1 MTELRIRPLAGLD
14 PGDDRLV
21 ALDHFCAEL
30 AAEFREPGMLL
41 DRDPDCVADLPLL
54 RGVRFSQE
62 IVMPAQYQSREE
74 FPPELLQAVAS
85 TVGATILCERLAY
98 GDPGVL
104 MGSPGPSLSGATVK
118 ALGDDAQKHRY
129 FSRVAAAP
137 TYTFFGVTEPGKG
150 SAATELETTLTP
162 ADDGDGW
169 LLNGE
174 KCYIGNG
181 SRAELGVVFCRRAT
195 GPWGVEAVLVDTAAE
210 GFHATPLPMMGL
222 RGARFS
228 RLRFDNVRIP
238 PEQLLGAHRPPSRR
252 GMHAATRTLYRARP
266 GVAAFALGCAQAVC
280 DYVDQERPVSAGHRW
295 RRREALLDRI
305 AAVRTAL
312 YRVAAD
318 IDRDVVN
325 GHRVGAAKMSAAQV
339 AQEATVLAAELLG
352 PASLIEH
359 PWLEKVYRDVR
370 AFEIMEGTTNLHR
383 LSVFQGLLKDAFL

>member
-1 MTELRIRPLAGLD
+1 MTEVQIRPLAGLD
-14 PGDDRLV
+14 TGDDRLA
-21 ALDHFCAEL
+21 ALDRFCAEL
-30 AAEFREPGMLL
+30 AAEFRDPGMLL
-41 DRDPDCVADLPLL
+41 DRDPDAVADLPLL
-54 RGVRFSQE
+54 RGVRFAQQ
-62 IVMPAQYQSREE
+62 IVMPPAYQAREE
-74 FPPELLQAVAS
+74 FRPDLLDVVAT
-85 TVGATILCERLAY
+85 TVGATILCERFAY

-104 MGSPGPSLSGATVK
+104 MGSPGPSLCGATVK
-118 ALGDDAQKHRY
+118 ALGDDAQTHRY

-150 SAATELETTLTP
+150 SAATEVQTTLTP
-162 ADDGDGW
+162 AEDGDGW

-181 SRAELGVVFCRRAT
+181 TRAELGVVCCRRTA
-195 GPWGVEAVLVDTAAE
+195 GPWGVEVVLVDTAAE

-222 RGARFS
+222 RGARIS

-252 GMHAATRTLYRARP
+252 GMHTVTRTLYRARP
-266 GVAAFALGCAQAVC
+266 GVGAFALGCAQAVC
-280 DYVDQERPVSAGHRW
+280 DYLDRERPVSAGHRW

-305 AAVRTAL
+305 AAVRTAT

-318 IDRDVVN
+318 IDRDAVN
-325 GHRVGAAKMSAAQV
+325 GHRVGAAKMGAAQV
-339 AQEATVLAAELLG
+339 AREATVLAAQLLG

-359 PWLEKVYRDVR
+359 PWLEKAYRDVR

>member
-1 MTELRIRPLAGLD
+1 
-14 PGDDRLV
+14 
-21 ALDHFCAEL
+21 
-30 AAEFREPGMLL
+30 MLL
-41 DRDPDCVADLPLL
+41 DRDPDCVAGLPLL
-54 RGVRFSQE
+54 RGVRFTQQ
-62 IVMPAQYQSREE
+62 IVMPPAFQSREE
-74 FPPELLQAVAS
+74 FQPELLDAIAT

-104 MGSPGPSLSGATVK
+104 LGSPGPSLSGSTVL
-118 ALGDDAQKHRY
+118 ALGDDAQIHRY
-129 FSRVAAAP
+129 FSQVAAAP

-150 SAATELETTLTP
+150 SAATEVETTLTP
-162 ADDGDGW
+162 TEDGDGW

-181 SRAELGVVFCRRAT
+181 SRAPLGVVFCRRT
-195 GPWGVEAVLVDTAAE
+195 PGPWGVEAVLVDTAAE

-228 RLRFDNVRIP
+228 RLRFNNVRIP

-280 DYVDQERPVSAGHRW
+280 DYVDRERPASAGHRW

-305 AAVRTAL
+305 AAVRAAN

-318 IDRDVVN
+318 IDRGVVN
-325 GHRVGAAKMSAAQV
+325 GHRVGAAKLGAAQV

-359 PWLEKVYRDVR
+359 PWLEKTYRDVR

-383 LSVFQGLLKDAFL
+383 LSVFQGLLKDTFL

>member
-1 MTELRIRPLAGLD
+1 MTELRIRSLAGLD
-14 PGDDRLV
+14 PSDDGLA
-21 ALDHFCAEL
+21 ALDRYCAEL
-30 AAEFREPGMLL
+30 AGELREPGMLL
-41 DRDPDCVADLPLL
+41 DRDPDAVAALPSL
-54 RGVRFSQE
+54 RGVRLTQQ
-62 IVMPAQYQSREE
+62 IILPPAYQARDE
-74 FPPELLQAVAS
+74 FAPPLLDAVAT

-104 MGSPGPSLSGATVK
+104 LGSPGPSLSGATVA
-118 ALGDDAQKHRY
+118 ALGDDAQRHRY
-129 FSRVAAAP
+129 FSQVAASP

-150 SAATELETTLTP
+150 SAATEVETTLT
-162 ADDGDGW
+162 AVEDGDGW

-181 SRAELGVVFCRRAT
+181 SRAQLGVVFCRRAP
-195 GPWGVEAVLVDTAAE
+195 GPWGVEVVLLDTAVE

-222 RGARFS
+222 RGARFG
-228 RLRFDNVRIP
+228 RLRFDNLRVP

-280 DYVDQERPVSAGHRW
+280 DYVDQERPVSAGRRW
-295 RRREALLDRI
+295 RRSEALLDRI
-305 AAVRTAL
+305 AAVRAAT

-318 IDRDVVN
+318 IDRGVVN
-325 GHRVGAAKMSAAQV
+325 AHRVGATKMGAAQV
-339 AQEATVLAAELLG
+339 ALEATVLAAQLLG
-352 PASLIEH
+352 SASLIEH
-359 PWLEKVYRDVR
+359 PWLEKTYRDVR